1 MSGILSE
8 KKYRHHIA
16 KIFFQKG
23 LSGTPLSVSKTRPMA
38 RKGAGM
44 PLKHFTYLFFAGIST
59 LNAQNLQSRSF
70 PGVLSQE
77 QDLGGAGVGARGGE
91 DHAAF
96 LVADVCTPRVVLHVR
111 PVLPRRNHDH
121 QLTDP
126 PGHLWRDTG
135 TNLSG
140 PLSQPASN
148 NHKEGDVADVRTPRV
163 GPQPTLT
170 MRTRRWCDV
179 CGASRS
185 RWSTERKPRASQ
197 PTSKDQGG
205 RH

>member
-1 MSGILSE
+1 
-8 KKYRHHIA
+8 
-16 KIFFQKG
+16 
-23 LSGTPLSVSKTRPMA
+23 VMA
-38 RKGAGM
+38 RNGAGERVSG
-44 PLKHFTYLFFAGIST
+44 FGFRVVSAACSDG
-59 LNAQNLQSRSF
+59 RE
-70 PGVLSQE
+70 GVGRVHPQHSLHSLRP
-77 QDLGGAGVGARGGE
+77 DLGGAGVGARGGE